1 VLPLYFILAAV
12 GGYLLGS
19 IPFGMV
25 ITKAA
30 GLGDIR
36 EIGSGNIGATN
47 VLRTGR
53 KDLALA
59 TLLLDAGKA
68 GIALLLARALAGDNN
83 PYQIEIGLAAG
94 AAAFIGH
101 CFPVWLG
108 FKGGKGVATFFG
120 VLFAGVWPLGV
131 ISGITW
137 LAVATMFRM
146 SSLAALCAAAIA
158 PVAALVAGFSW
169 PEIIF
174 SAAIAL
180 LIFWRHSANI
190 QRIMAGTE
198 PRIGDK
204 KSAEAGDEPASA
216 APEAPVRAPLVV
228 ASVVMAPVAVEAPPA
243 PQPAPEPSPPTPVA
257 VAPEPEEPAPELAP
271 AADPKPEA

>member
-1 VLPLYFILAAV
+1 MLPLYFTLAAIF
-12 GGYLLGS
+12 GYLLGS
-19 IPFGMV
+19 IPFGLV

-36 EIGSGNIGATN
+36 DIGSGNIGATN

-68 GIALLLARALAGDNN
+68 GIALLIARALAGDDN
-83 PYQIEIGLAAG
+83 PQQVAIGLTAG

-101 CFPVWLG
+101 CYPVWLK

-137 LAVATMFRM
+137 LAVATMFRI

-158 PVAALVAGFSW
+158 PIAALVAGFSW
-169 PEIIF
+169 SEIIF
-174 SAAIAL
+174 SAALAI

-190 QRIMAGTE
+190 QRLATGTE

-204 KSAEAGDEPASA
+204 KAASEPTAPAQEAVPTPVVVEA
-216 APEAPVRAPLVV
+216 APAPAPII
-228 ASVVMAPVAVEAPPA
+228 EAPPEPKPA
-243 PQPAPEPSPPTPVA
+243 VAAEPEPAPEP
-257 VAPEPEEPAPELAP
+257 APSAQ
-271 AADPKPEA
+271 PKPEA

>member
-1 VLPLYFILAAV
+1 VLALYFILAAA

-19 IPFGMV
+19 IPFGLV

-68 GIALLLARALAGDNN
+68 AIALLLARALTDGNA
-83 PYQIEIGLAAG
+83 YQTEIGLVAG
-94 AAAFIGH
+94 ASAFLGH
-101 CFPVWLG
+101 CLPVWLQ

-120 VLFAGVWPLGV
+120 VLFAGIWPLGV
-131 ISGITW
+131 IAGITW
-137 LAVATMFRM
+137 LAVATMFRF

-158 PVAALVAGFSW
+158 PLAALVAGFSW
-169 PEIIF
+169 SEILF
-174 SAAIAL
+174 TLVLAA
-180 LIFWRHSANI
+180 LIFWRHGANI
-190 QRIMAGTE
+190 ERLRAGTE
-198 PRIGDK
+198 PRIGGA
-204 KSAEAGDEPASA
+204 KSEPPTTPTAPTPTADPPASA
-216 APEAPVRAPLVV
+216 E
-228 ASVVMAPVAVEAPPA
+228 S
-243 PQPAPEPSPPTPVA
+243 
-257 VAPEPEEPAPELAP
+257 
-271 AADPKPEA
+271 

>member
-1 VLPLYFILAAV
+1 VLVFIFIVSAI

-19 IPFGMV
+19 IPFGLV
-25 ITKAA
+25 LTRAA

-53 KDLALA
+53 RDIALA
-59 TLLLDAGKA
+59 TLLLDALKA
-68 GIALLLARALAGDNN
+68 GIALLLARAVAGLAGL
-83 PYQIEIGLAAG
+83 PTELQMQAGLVAG

-120 VLFAGVWPLGV
+120 VLFAGAWPLGV
-131 ISGITW
+131 IAGVTW
-137 LAVATMFRM
+137 LAVATIFRY

-158 PVAALVAGFSW
+158 PVAGLVAGFAW
-169 PEIIF
+169 PEVIF
-174 SAAIAL
+174 TLVLAV
-180 LIFWRHSANI
+180 LIFFRHSANI
-190 QRIMAGTE
+190 ERLRAGTE

-204 KSAEAGDEPASA
+204 K
-216 APEAPVRAPLVV
+216 EAPVSTVTEPESGA
-228 ASVVMAPVAVEAPPA
+228 APP
-243 PQPAPEPSPPTPVA
+243 PQ
-257 VAPEPEEPAPELAP
+257 
-271 AADPKPEA
+271 

>member
-1 VLPLYFILAAV
+1 MLPLYFLLAAA

-19 IPFGMV
+19 VPFGLV

-36 EIGSGNIGATN
+36 DIGSGNIGATN

-68 GIALLLARALAGDNN
+68 GIALILARWIGSSTDYAV
-83 PYQIEIGLAAG
+83 EIGLIAG

-120 VLFAGVWPLGV
+120 VLFAGIWPIGFIAGV
-131 ISGITW
+131 TW
-137 LAVATMFRM
+137 LAIATIFRY
-146 SSLAALCAAAIA
+146 SSLAALCAAAVA
-158 PVAALVAGFSW
+158 PLAALVAQFSW
-169 PEIIF
+169 SEVIF
-174 SAAIAL
+174 TFVLAI

-190 QRIMAGTE
+190 ARLRAGTE

-204 KSAEAGDEPASA
+204 KDAPPPA
-216 APEAPVRAPLVV
+216 APPV
-228 ASVVMAPVAVEAPPA
+228 
-243 PQPAPEPSPPTPVA
+243 SP
-257 VAPEPEEPAPELAP
+257 EPAPEA
-271 AADPKPEA
+271 